1 MVDISLNVAIGFLV
15 AGLAVTF
22 LRFVKGP
29 SQVDRLL
36 AVETT
41 VLLVLGLVAVFTV
54 KYSQELFVAVLIIAV
69 LGVISS
75 VAVSKYLTNGRPF

>member
-1 MVDISLNVAIGFLV
+1 MVDISLNVAMGLLAAGIG
-15 AGLAVTF
+15 VTF
-22 LRFVKGP
+22 LRFIKGP
-29 SQVDRLL
+29 SQMDRLL

-69 LGVISS
+69 LGVTSS